1 MPQGSSSTVIT
12 IEGFSPILGLD
23 GSIAAERRLFEVCHS
38 SRQIKVLKALASQKS
53 GILRKDE
60 LIGVIYDDILETNP
74 SLSLRRI
81 GRRYQT
87 AVKTIS
93 RLRIELEKFFGD
105 ISPPGFG
112 WLPWRENLQGWI
124 LYNHGPVNHV
134 QRFMTPFSQ
143 SLGPALVPA
152 LGLTIGQA
160 FGRA

>member
-1 MPQGSSSTVIT
+1 MPKGSSSTVIT

-23 GSIAAERRLFEVCHS
+23 GSIAADRRLFEVCRT
-38 SRQIKVLKALASQKS
+38 SRQIKVLKAIASQKS

-60 LIGVIYDDILETNP
+60 LIGVIYDDILETDP

-134 QRFMTPFSQ
+134 QRLMTPFR
-143 SLGPALVPA
+143 PALGPA
-152 LGLTIGQA
+152 LGLTIGQT